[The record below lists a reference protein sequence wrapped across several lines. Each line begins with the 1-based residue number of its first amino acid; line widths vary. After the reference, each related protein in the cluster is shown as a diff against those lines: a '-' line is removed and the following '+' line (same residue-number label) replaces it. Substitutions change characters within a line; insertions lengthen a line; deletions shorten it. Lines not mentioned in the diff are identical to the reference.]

1 MKIAVLAGGLSTE
14 RDVSLIT
21 GGGVC
26 RALKEKGHQAVL
38 IDVFLGIPGD
48 VSDIFDREQDT
59 LSIQGSIQAMEPDT
73 EKIKASRTG
82 SPDGFLGE
90 NVINICRMADITFMA
105 LHGAEGENGKL
116 QATFD
121 ILGIPY
127 TGSGYLGSALAMDK
141 GIAKNLLVQAKIPVP
156 EGYSHKKG
164 DVDTQ
169 ARLPFPLVV
178 KPCCGGSSVGVSI
191 VENDSQYQ
199 KALDMAFSYEDVVL
213 VEECIK
219 GREFSVG
226 VIGGSSVP
234 VIEIIPKDG
243 FYDYETKY
251 QSGMATDV
259 CPAQLTPEQTAQ
271 MQEWAEQVFSVLQL
285 EAYARVDFL
294 MDAKGKMYC
303 LEANTLPGMTPTSLL
318 PQEAKEAGI
327 EYGALCEKI
336 IEESLKKY
344 RQHSKEAAGL

>member
-48 VSDIFDREQDT
+48 VSDIFEWEQDT
-59 LSIQGSIQAMEPDT
+59 QSIQGSIQTMDPDI
-73 EKIKASRTG
+73 EKIKASRNG

-141 GIAKNLLVQAKIPVP
+141 GVAKSLLVQAQIPVP
-156 EGYSHKKG
+156 KGYIHKKG
-164 DVDTQ
+164 ERDTH

-199 KALDMAFSYEDVVL
+199 KALDMALSYEDVVL

-226 VIGGSSVP
+226 VIGGKSVP

-259 CPAQLTPEQTAQ
+259 CPAELTPEQTTQ
-271 MQEWAEQVFSVLQL
+271 MQEWAERVFAALQL
-285 EAYARVDFL
+285 EAYARIDFL
-294 MDAKGKMYC
+294 MDAQGKMYC

-318 PQEAKEAGI
+318 PQEVKATGV
-327 EYGALCEKI
+327 EYGALCEMI

-344 RQHSKEAAGL
+344 K